1 MTDLFTV
8 WVGGVEVNGY
18 YMALDKARELAEGYL
33 DEGYDDVAVVKLNEE
48 ARP

>member
-18 YMALDKARELAEGYL
+18 YIALDKARELAEGYQ
-33 DEGYDDVAVVKLNEE
+33 DEGYDDVAVVKLNEG
-48 ARP
+48 A